1 MPTRREP
8 SRSAPAPSGRSGALG
23 AAPARIAFLTPEY
36 ATEHTRGGGLG
47 AYVQRMAR
55 ALVAHGHEVEVFTT
69 DDETPHR
76 EERDGA
82 ILHRVPGA
90 RSLRWVRAL
99 LRLCRMLGLRRA
111 ALPLIA
117 AVEAF
122 RLARALAARER
133 ARGFDAVQSSEYR
146 ATGLFVSGRA
156 RRGRP
161 HLVRAS
167 NDEAE
172 LAAHNGGDVR
182 QRSWLDALQRRCLR
196 RADVAY
202 APSRFLAEHYA
213 ARHGIELRV
222 LRPPAFADSELGP
235 PPDEPLPKRYFVHF
249 GQLTPAKGTPDLAAA
264 LPRVWEQA
272 PDFEMVWVG
281 SDRAG
286 RLPEWRA
293 RWGPR
298 RRQVHWLGQLPRPAL
313 RAVVAA
319 AEAAVLPSRF
329 DNLPNTV
336 IECLELGVPVI
347 GTHGASVDELVEP
360 GRGGALVPVG
370 DPAALAAAIVHQ
382 WRTGALGERSA
393 PAELPAALDPTAAV
407 EGLLAL
413 AGLRDASGHERR
425 R

>member
-1 MPTRREP
+1 MSTRREP
-8 SRSAPAPSGRSGALG
+8 SGPAPTRGGHPRAHG
-23 AAPARIAFLTPEY
+23 AAPARFALLTREY
-36 ATEHTRGGGLG
+36 ATEHTLGGGLG
-47 AYVQRMAR
+47 AYVQRMTR
-55 ALVAHGHEVEVFTT
+55 ALVAQGHEVEVFTT
-69 DDETPHR
+69 GGDATSR

-82 ILHRVPGA
+82 VLHRVPGA
-90 RSLRWVRAL
+90 LSLCWVRAL
-99 LRLCRMLGLRRA
+99 LRLCRTPALRRA

-117 AVEAF
+117 GVDAF

-133 ARGFDAVQSSEYR
+133 ARPFDAVQSSEFR
-146 ATGLFVSGRA
+146 ATGLFVPGRA

-167 NDEAE
+167 SDETE
-172 LAAHNGGDVR
+172 LTARNGGDVR
-182 QRSWLDALQRRCLR
+182 ARAWLDALQRRCLR

-213 ARHGIELRV
+213 ARHGIRLRV
-222 LRPPAFADSELGP
+222 LRPPAFADPVPGP
-235 PPDEPLPKRYFVHF
+235 PPEEALPKRYFVHF

-272 PDFEMVWVG
+272 PDFEMVWAG

-286 RLPEWRA
+286 RLPGWRA
-293 RWGPR
+293 LWGPR
-298 RRQVHWLGQLPRPAL
+298 CRQVHWLGPLPRSTL
-313 RAVVAA
+313 LAVVAA

-347 GTHGASVDELVEP
+347 GTDGASVDELVGP

-370 DPAALAAAIVHQ
+370 DPEALAAAIVRR
-382 WRTGALGERSA
+382 WRSGAPCAR
-393 PAELPAALDPTAAV
+393 AELPAELDPAAAV

-413 AGLRDASGHERR
+413 AGLWDGSGAQRR